1 MIESILIATDGSD
14 AAHVA
19 ERFGAALAGRLR
31 ARCYGRATYHYT
43 GESRD
48 ERGPPNPGLQDV
60 LLLPT
65 RRERRDPGSADRPPL
80 ACYSPPRKVART

>member
-31 ARCYGRATYHYT
+31 ARCYGLTVI
-43 GESRD
+43 E
-48 ERGPPNPGLQDV
+48 ERVTSACAPIPSGF
-60 LLLPT
+60 
-65 RRERRDPGSADRPPL
+65 RRGRSMRRRP
-80 ACYSPPRKVART
+80 S